1 MYLGFTQGDHL
12 ELGCTHRMVGWRAG
26 LFVAAKVHNHS
37 PVLGLP
43 RPINQSQ
50 TDP

>member
-1 MYLGFTQGDHL
+1 MYLGFRQGDHL
-12 ELGCTHRMVGWRAG
+12 EFGCTYRMIGWRAG
-26 LFVAAKVHNHS
+26 LFVTAKVHNHS
-37 PVLGLP
+37 HVLGLP